1 MKKLLTFLTLLTL
14 FFGVGWA
21 GSVTLDMK
29 NGKLGSSN
37 FSPQSG
43 SANSPTATSGDI
55 TVAFG
60 GNNTINTGTGKAFI
74 GWNNN
79 TTLTVSHSTYNI
91 TKVVLNYNSQT
102 TRGTI
107 TASTGTLNHDAT
119 VMTWTVGSTDTK
131 TVTITRNTSGN
142 QIQLTSIEVTYDDG
156 GSQATSHDITYAEV
170 TGGTFS
176 GPASAAEG
184 DEVTIQATP
193 SEGYN
198 FGSWNVTDNSGA
210 ITVTDNK
217 FTMGTS
223 DVTVSG
229 TFVAKP
235 KYDISVTNGIADL
248 EKAYEGQTV
257 TLLADLPD
265 GKVVD
270 MATTTITPSS
280 VTLSG
285 SGDTYTFTMPNEA
298 VTVVFAFMDA
308 PTTQTATL
316 TNANIVDA
324 GTGQDGYRDW
334 TLTDENGK
342 TWNAH
347 AIKNQH
353 SNATSSYHFLQI
365 KKSTDNEQY
374 YLQVPEYGTKIV
386 KLEMTVSNASQP
398 MTGGSNSATLY
409 FSNSNTTSA
418 TGTGVAS
425 ATGSSS
431 VTIDCSSLNLNSG
444 YITASG
450 AVRIWDVIVTYES
463 GEVVEVPD
471 LYILGQVNGN
481 DAVAWNPQVG
491 PQMTY
496 RSGNNT
502 YSADVYCTGIG
513 DNNEVG
519 YSYFAFATELNT
531 WDNLNA
537 NNAAKRYG
545 SGATG
550 DYWGIGGTDESEF
563 DTAIP
568 LYKGSKRIIYN
579 GIIKK

>member
-265 GKVVD
+265 
-270 MATTTITPSS
+270 
-280 VTLSG
+280 
-285 SGDTYTFTMPNEA
+285 
-298 VTVVFAFMDA
+298 
-308 PTTQTATL
+308 
-316 TNANIVDA
+316 
-324 GTGQDGYRDW
+324 
-334 TLTDENGK
+334 
-342 TWNAH
+342 
-347 AIKNQH
+347 
-353 SNATSSYHFLQI
+353 
-365 KKSTDNEQY
+365 
-374 YLQVPEYGTKIV
+374 
-386 KLEMTVSNASQP
+386 
-398 MTGGSNSATLY
+398 
-409 FSNSNTTSA
+409 
-418 TGTGVAS
+418 
-425 ATGSSS
+425 
-431 VTIDCSSLNLNSG
+431 
-444 YITASG
+444 
-450 AVRIWDVIVTYES
+450 
-463 GEVVEVPD
+463 
-471 LYILGQVNGN
+471 
-481 DAVAWNPQVG
+481 
-491 PQMTY
+491 
-496 RSGNNT
+496 
-502 YSADVYCTGIG
+502 
-513 DNNEVG
+513 
-519 YSYFAFATELNT
+519 
-531 WDNLNA
+531 
-537 NNAAKRYG
+537 
-545 SGATG
+545 
-550 DYWGIGGTDESEF
+550 
-563 DTAIP
+563 
-568 LYKGSKRIIYN
+568 
-579 GIIKK
+579 